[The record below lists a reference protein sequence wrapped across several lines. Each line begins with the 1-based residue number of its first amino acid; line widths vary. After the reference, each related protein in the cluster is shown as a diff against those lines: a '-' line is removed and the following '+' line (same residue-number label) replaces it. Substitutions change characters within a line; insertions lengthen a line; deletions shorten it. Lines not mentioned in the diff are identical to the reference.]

1 MDPKLKPISP
11 DSIAAAL
18 AKAELYRYLNEP
30 EEAESICHDILA
42 IEPESQAALRLI
54 GLTITDEFKGQ
65 PTDRYAEAESTFQKL
80 TDPYERSYCMGLLFE
95 RRGKAQLRAGHTP
108 QALVPLFEE
117 AMRYFAEAEKIRPHA
132 NDESILRWNRCVRL
146 LQTIVGGAPQ
156 EEVAFDAGDSPP
168 VSGGST
174 SRRKE
179 VRAG

>member
-1 MDPKLKPISP
+1 MELKLKPISP

-18 AKAELYRYLNEP
+18 AKIELYRYLNEP

-42 IEPESQAALRLI
+42 IQPDNQAALRLI

-65 PTDRYAEAESTFQKL
+65 PTDRYAEAEKTFQKL
-80 TDPYERSYCMGLLFE
+80 TDLYERSYCMGLLFE
-95 RRGKAQLRAGHTP
+95 RRGKAQLRAGRTP

-117 AMRYFAEAEKIRPHA
+117 AMRYFAEAEKIRPAH

-146 LQTIVGGAPQ
+146 LQAIAGAAT
-156 EEVAFDAGDSPP
+156 EEQVVFDAGDSPP

-174 SRRKE
+174 PRRKK